1 MHPKHVATIGRIAGL
16 CGLLLLAPAAAAQT
30 EPAEPLPGEVS
41 GGSVAPTGLPLPRF
55 ASLRS
60 APVNLRTGPGVR
72 YPVDWVYVRRALP
85 MEIVAEFETWR
96 RVRDP
101 DGAEGWVHQ
110 SMLSGRRTAMV
121 RRGDAANGAA
131 SGAASGAAV
140 PQPLRAAGNDQA
152 ATVASLEPGV
162 IVTLQRCPAGVA
174 YCRVEVAGAQG
185 WLSRSALW
193 GLRDG
198 ETID

>member
-1 MHPKHVATIGRIAGL
+1 MHVKRLAMIGRRLVL
-16 CGLLLLAPAAAAQT
+16 CAALWAAWMGNPGVAAQP
-30 EPAEPLPGEVS
+30 EPGGSESAEPQPGEVS
-41 GGSVAPTGLPLPRF
+41 GGSAAPTGLPLPRF

-72 YPVDWVYVRRALP
+72 YPVDWVYVRKSLP
-85 MEIVAEFETWR
+85 MQIVAEFETWR

-110 SMLSGRRTAMV
+110 SMLSGRRTAV
-121 RRGDAANGAA
+121 VKPGDAAAG
-131 SGAASGAAV
+131 
-140 PQPLRAAGNDQA
+140 PQALRAAGNDQA
-152 ATVASLEPGV
+152 ALIASLEAGV
-162 IVTLQRCPAGVA
+162 IVTVQRCPTASA

-185 WLSRSALW
+185 WLDRSMLW
-193 GLRDG
+193 GLRDD

>member
-1 MHPKHVATIGRIAGL
+1 MLLTRLAMIGRAAGP
-16 CGLLLLAPAAAAQT
+16 CGLVLLVLLARPAAAQPQ
-30 EPAEPLPGEVS
+30 PAEPLPGEVS
-41 GGSVAPTGLPLPRF
+41 GGSAAPTGLPLPRF

-85 MEIVAEFETWR
+85 MEIVAEFDTWR

-121 RRGDAANGAA
+121 RRDGGADGAA
-131 SGAASGAAV
+131 A

-152 ATVASLEPGV
+152 ALVATLAPGV
-162 IVTLQRCPAGVA
+162 IVTLQRCPAGSA
-174 YCRVEVAGAQG
+174 FCRVEVAGAQG
-185 WLSRSALW
+185 WLRRAALW